1 MALSMRLERVYMY
14 AKMGQ
19 DLDNASPKAQSMVD
33 RATAALFRV
42 QEATAFLTP
51 ELTAMDPAA
60 LLAMVE
66 QDEELA
72 DYRHMVDEDVYKRQP
87 CRWRRIWA

>member
-1 MALSMRLERVYMY
+1 MRLERVYMY

-60 LLAMVE
+60 LRAMVE
-66 QDEELA
+66 QDEALA
-72 DYRHMVDEDVYKRQP
+72 DYRHMVDDIIRGGP
-87 CRWRRIWA
+87 TCCPPGRSS